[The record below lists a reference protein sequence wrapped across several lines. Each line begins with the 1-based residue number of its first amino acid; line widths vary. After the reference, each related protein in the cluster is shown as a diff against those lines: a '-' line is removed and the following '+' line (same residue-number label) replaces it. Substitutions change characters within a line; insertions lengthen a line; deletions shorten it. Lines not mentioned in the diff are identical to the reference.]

1 MTAYSI
7 SDKGRPENNSRTGGF
22 LRSRIGVVL
31 ICASYVVAFVLV
43 YKWVIVPVW
52 GYEGF
57 NSKTTLGRATT
68 AWILAALPSLWMPI
82 ELKRP
87 SQVVYWLLYL
97 LVLVP
102 ACLVPIYALDDQ
114 SRGPLY
120 LATCL
125 ISVFA
130 LTGLVYCLP
139 LLPLRRIHLESYE
152 LNVVLAL
159 LSISFYGLMV
169 AIFGFHFHYVSLEDI
184 YSVRAQFT
192 NTLNQAPS
200 VVAYAINWQAWVINP
215 FVMAIGLRSRR
226 MSWVLAGAAGQLA
239 IYSITGF
246 RSMFFSAWFLLYL
259 LWVTR
264 SAKSFGVRLAATWT
278 AIFAGAGALQFFGN
292 EVVPASIV
300 GERMTAL
307 PGLLTGYYYEFFS
320 SHPQVHL
327 GHSIFKSFVTYPYA
341 VEPSY
346 LIGYTYFHD
355 VSEDANAN
363 LWADAY
369 ANFGYTGIICFT
381 LLLAIVLWLYDSV
394 AVDRDI
400 RLTALVIGLP
410 AFALTNIA
418 LLTCLLSN
426 GLGLAML
433 LVYLMPPTTY
443 ESSPDPADE
452 RRGVHRRNLRWK
464 PPMVE
469 PRTGLASTYSKWN
482 TGGQG

>member
-1 MTAYSI
+1 MDAYSI
-7 SDKGRPENNSRTGGF
+7 SDAGRAESDPGNRRF
-22 LRSRIGVVL
+22 LRSRISMVL
-31 ICASYVVAFVLV
+31 ICASYITVFVFV
-43 YKWVIVPVW
+43 YEWVIVPVW

-57 NSKTTLGRATT
+57 HSKTTLARAIA
-68 AWILAALPSLWMPI
+68 AWVLAALPSLWMPI
-82 ELKRP
+82 KLERP

-102 ACLVPIYALDDQ
+102 ACLVPVYALDDQ
-114 SRGPLY
+114 SSGPLV
-120 LATCL
+120 LAMCL
-125 ISVFA
+125 VGVFA
-130 LTGLVYCLP
+130 LTGLVYRVP
-139 LLPLRRIHLESYE
+139 LLPLPRIHLESYE
-152 LNVVLAL
+152 LSVVLAL
-159 LSISFYGLMV
+159 LSISFYSLMV
-169 AIFGFHFHYVSLEDI
+169 ATFGFHFHYVSLEDI

-192 NTLNQAPS
+192 NTLNQAPTI
-200 VVAYAINWQAWVINP
+200 VAYAINWQAWVINP

-226 MSWVLAGAAGQLA
+226 MSWVLVGAAGQFA

-246 RSMFFSAWFLLYL
+246 RSMFFSAGFLLYL
-259 LWVTR
+259 LWLTR
-264 SAKSFGVRLAATWT
+264 SNKTFGVRLAATWT
-278 AIFAGAGALQFFGN
+278 AIFAGAGAVQFFGYGLIP
-292 EVVPASIV
+292 ELLV
-300 GERMTAL
+300 GVRMTAL
-307 PGLLTGYYYEFFS
+307 PGLLTGYYYDFFS
-320 SHPQVHL
+320 LHPQAHL

-400 RLTALVIGLP
+400 RLAALVVGLP

-433 LVYLMPPTTY
+433 LVYLAPSTMH
-443 ESSPDPADE
+443 E
-452 RRGVHRRNLRWK
+452 RSQDAVTEEGSVRSRNVRWKLAVNWRKGGNGVH
-464 PPMVE
+464 VSQIE
-469 PRTGLASTYSKWN
+469 
-482 TGGQG
+482 